1 MLSNNGSYTTT
12 IPIAQRKY
20 YRIKAVDKNGQLFY
34 SGIKVAG
41 FTFSPNSIQ
50 ISAAPTVI
58 LVSVGKNFLMGEYA
72 VFNAA
77 GILLEKKRIINKE
90 FSIARQLNKGVYYI
104 RLTDIEGNR
113 MGRSFMSF

>member
-1 MLSNNGSYTTT
+1 
-12 IPIAQRKY
+12 
-20 YRIKAVDKNGQLFY
+20 
-34 SGIKVAG
+34 
-41 FTFSPNSIQ
+41 
-50 ISAAPTVI
+50 
-58 LVSVGKNFLMGEYA
+58 MGEYA